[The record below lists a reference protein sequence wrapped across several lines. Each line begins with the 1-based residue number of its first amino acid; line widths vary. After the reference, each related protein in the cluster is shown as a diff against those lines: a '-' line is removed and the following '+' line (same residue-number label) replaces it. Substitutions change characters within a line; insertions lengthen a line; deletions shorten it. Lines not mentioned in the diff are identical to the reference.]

1 MKFVALLSGVLL
13 GLIVVSSAT
22 AQEFFSD
29 FALVV
34 RLPSYEAFLTNLGES
49 PIRVDGYAI
58 SSPAGS
64 LDPAGWEPM
73 DSAGA
78 EIVSALGQ
86 GADQFFSANPS
97 ASSLAELNPISFAT
111 WQPGQRWSIG
121 FPFRS
126 DESDFVLD
134 PVFRFASPDG
144 VVLTG
149 GIVVPPSTLTLAAVT
164 VIPEPKAAAMLAPAG
179 LIGMTLRTRMKKSA
193 CDRRKKS
200 A

>member
-1 MKFVALLSGVLL
+1 MKFVALLSGILL
-13 GLIVVSSAT
+13 GLSAVSSAT
-22 AQEFFSD
+22 AQELFPD

-34 RLPSYEAFLTNLGES
+34 QLPGYEAFLTNLGES

-58 SSPAGS
+58 SSPSGS
-64 LDPAGWEPM
+64 LDPTGWEPM

-78 EIVSALGQ
+78 GVVAALGP

-97 ASSLAELNPISFAT
+97 ATSLAELNPISFAT
-111 WQPGQRWSIG
+111 CQPGQRWSIG

-126 DESDFVLD
+126 DEPNFVLD

-149 GIVVPPSTLTLAAVT
+149 GIFVPPSTLTLATVM
-164 VIPEPKAAAMLAPAG
+164 VIPEPKAAAMVAPLGLLARAPHKKKAASG
-179 LIGMTLRTRMKKSA
+179 L
-193 CDRRKKS
+193 RRI
-200 A
+200 AA